1 MIILII
7 LLIKFSYQEFI
18 RLFNDEVYTCG
29 FRKKALDLL
38 IRQEGDGS
46 GGSNWGG
53 GAAFYG
59 GETGSFAGTADGG
72 GLVSPIKNVSDYATA
87 VIPLISSV
95 ARYATNWII
104 KFDSNGKG
112 IIHNPSD
119 TTVWSVSGGIN
130 IVLAPNSG
138 GPDQSFFFKEISP
151 DKYIIIDYKS
161 QCIEFNTYKSTFEC
175 KKCTGSVFQN
185 FVILYD
191 MDGEAC
197 CSYVANKY
205 VIKPFGRYRKIY
217 DSMRHHRAGINNSI
231 TRAYLANYRNYKKD
245 IEAHEAAVKENNEHA
260 KEPTEYNY

>member
-59 GETGSFAGTADGG
+59 GETGSFAGT
-72 GLVSPIKNVSDYATA
+72 
-87 VIPLISSV
+87 
-95 ARYATNWII
+95 
-104 KFDSNGKG
+104 
-112 IIHNPSD
+112 
-119 TTVWSVSGGIN
+119 
-130 IVLAPNSG
+130 VLAPNSG

-231 TRAYLANYRNYKKD
+231 LNIIIKNKLYFHKNDLFLLNFN
-245 IEAHEAAVKENNEHA
+245 IV
-260 KEPTEYNY
+260 